1 MSRISVASLYDSK
14 RYLEQLPNDFKAV
27 KIDKSSKTTVWRRF
41 VRNIEEALEVSAA
54 IFGGDCDWEPLSG
67 RNSL

>member
-14 RYLEQLPNDFKAV
+14 RYLEQLPNDFKV
-27 KIDKSSKTTVWRRF
+27 DSKSSKTAVWRRF
-41 VRNIEEALEVSAA
+41 VRNIEEALEVSTA